1 MQGRSIWG
9 VTPREHIEAECAR
22 RGSAAVVA
30 DCLALLDG
38 AEDPALVLSL
48 AGPGARKYF
57 DGQEHADTY
66 WFRVWAL
73 RGLLWNWDPRA
84 TTPVCRALT
93 DEAWRVREMAAK
105 VVARHLVG
113 EATGAVA
120 DLREDPVP
128 RVRQAA
134 QRALVRLT
142 AAGA

>member
-1 MQGRSIWG
+1 
-9 VTPREHIEAECAR
+9 
-22 RGSAAVVA
+22 
-30 DCLALLDG
+30 
-38 AEDPALVLSL
+38 
-48 AGPGARKYF
+48 
-57 DGQEHADTY
+57 
-66 WFRVWAL
+66 
-73 RGLLWNWDPRA
+73 
-84 TTPVCRALT
+84 
-93 DEAWRVREMAAK
+93 MAAK

>member
-1 MQGRSIWG
+1 MPARSIWG

-22 RGSAAVVA
+22 RGSDAVDA
-30 DCLALLDG
+30 DCHALLDG

-48 AGPGARKYF
+48 AGPGARKYL
-57 DGQEHADTY
+57 DDQEHTDTY

-73 RGLLWNWDPRA
+73 RGLLWNWDTKA
-84 TTPVCRALT
+84 TTAVCRALT

-113 EATGAVA
+113 EATAAVA

-134 QRALVRLT
+134 HRALVRLT
-142 AAGA
+142 TAGA

>member
-1 MQGRSIWG
+1 MPARSIWG
-9 VTPREHIEAECAR
+9 ITPREQIAAECAR
-22 RGSAAVVA
+22 RGSDAVVA
-30 DCLALLDG
+30 DCLALFDG
-38 AEDPALVLSL
+38 ADDPALLLSL
-48 AGPGARKYF
+48 AGPGARKYL
-57 DGQEHADTY
+57 DGQEHTDTY

-73 RGLLWNWDPRA
+73 RGLLWNWDSRA
-84 TTPVCRALT
+84 TAVVCRALT

-120 DLREDPVP
+120 ALREDPVP

-142 AAGA
+142 AVGA